1 MLTKLLGYE
10 YGFKEPE
17 KGSPFF
23 GEYGVDLSTRII
35 GAGHSGLSESFTESP
50 ECTVGKRFVWG

>member
-35 GAGHSGLSESFTESP
+35 GAGHSGLSESITESP
-50 ECTVGKRFVWG
+50 ECTDGKKFV

>member
-1 MLTKLLGYE
+1 MLPECLGYG

-17 KGSPFF
+17 KGGQFF

-35 GAGHSGLSESFTESP
+35 WTSHDGRSSMKIEESECS
-50 ECTVGKRFVWG
+50 V